1 MVGCFRV
8 EEIVWNYVTTFWHSR
23 LSTLNSE
30 WESPADPFIEQ
41 CSDAGS
47 FFENEL
53 VVFRTQWSHASCRWW
68 WFWPMHACT
77 HHQSHTCFSFF
88 PKVGLKFEADHW
100 QVDTSGSHYF
110 IHSHRPMK
118 SRKKSIVIESN
129 CWRPSNIQKHFFQSR
144 DTAKFDFT
152 QAHTTHTTRTTLTS
166 QDICVCDTSA

>member
-8 EEIVWNYVTTFWHSR
+8 KEVVWNYVTTFWHSR
-23 LSTLNSE
+23 LLTLNSE
-30 WESPADPFIEQ
+30 WESPADPFIEK

-53 VVFRTQWSHASCRWW
+53 VVFRTQWNHASCRRW

-77 HHQSHTCFSFF
+77 HHQSHTHTHVFRLF

-110 IHSHRPMK
+110 IHVASGCSKAGPTA
-118 SRKKSIVIESN
+118 
-129 CWRPSNIQKHFFQSR
+129 P
-144 DTAKFDFT
+144 DTFA
-152 QAHTTHTTRTTLTS
+152 AH
-166 QDICVCDTSA
+166 SALRATGGRFLWLAMFAMVLCLPPEV